1 MAGQLEMERWFK
13 VVRLEEIQETRSSVF
28 SRQDLAYFATAEKNY
43 SV

>member
-28 SRQDLAYFATAEKNY
+28 SQDLAYFATAEKNY